1 MQQELL
7 KEWLNNE
14 EINVLVD
21 VEDLGSNLASHFI
34 ATYMSAVKDT
44 IDFDDF
50 RALIKLSVAFHND
63 EKYAW
68 IKSKGTTDIDL
79 LMLKQRID
87 AYQKKIER
95 LKLGEHLAWR
105 LDFTSSVSN
114 RALLALNM
122 NKNSIIHDESLP
134 SFLTAVDHIVRT
146 LLNQ

>member
-34 ATYMSAVKDT
+34 ASYMSTVKDT

-63 EKYAW
+63 KN
-68 IKSKGTTDIDL
+68 
-79 LMLKQRID
+79 ML
-87 AYQKKIER
+87 
-95 LKLGEHLAWR
+95 G
-105 LDFTSSVSN
+105 
-114 RALLALNM
+114 LNP
-122 NKNSIIHDESLP
+122 K
-134 SFLTAVDHIVRT
+134 AQQT
-146 LLNQ
+146 LIC